1 MAKYQRLLHKA
12 VGSILLMLKIIVIS
26 HKTAPCS
33 GSSAQHLGKTFKG
46 LMAVSTACSMLLV
59 KQIRPGHQT
68 AFPIPADVSYERNI
82 CWDLI

>member
-26 HKTAPCS
+26 HKTDPCS

-68 AFPIPADVSYERNI
+68 AFPIPADVSYE
-82 CWDLI
+82 